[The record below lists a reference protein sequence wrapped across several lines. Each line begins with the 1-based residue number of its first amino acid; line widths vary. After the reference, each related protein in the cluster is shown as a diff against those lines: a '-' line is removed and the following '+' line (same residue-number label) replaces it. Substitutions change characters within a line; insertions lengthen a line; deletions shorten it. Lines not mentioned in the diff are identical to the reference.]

1 MSRDR
6 LAATA
11 AALIITTSLA
21 AAPARADWPVF
32 DASNYAENIL
42 QAARALEQI
51 ENQVRSLQNETAML
65 QNMARNLERLDVS
78 SLPSMLS
85 DLERI
90 GGLMD
95 EARALAFRVDAVE
108 ALFDEIYP
116 QQYGADATQARL
128 ADDARRQWQEAMDGF
143 RQAMTVQARVVE
155 TVRTDAGT
163 LSDLVNASQGAA
175 GGLQAQQAANQ
186 LLALSVKQQLQIQD
200 LLAAQFRADAAE
212 AARRTQAQEQARA
225 AFTRFL
231 GSSTAYTAP

>member
-1 MSRDR
+1 MSRD
-6 LAATA
+6 LAAATA
-11 AALIITTSLA
+11 ALALAGLLA
-21 AAPARADWPVF
+21 AASARADWPVF

-51 ENQVRSLQNETAML
+51 ENQIRSLQNQAAML
-65 QNMARNLERLDVS
+65 QNMARNLESLDLS
-78 SLPSMLS
+78 TLPSMLS

-95 EARALAFRVDAVE
+95 EARGLAFRVDAVE
-108 ALFDEIYP
+108 ALFDQIYP
-116 QQYGADATQARL
+116 GQYGADAGQARL
-128 ADDARRQWQEAMDGF
+128 AADARRQWREAMDGV
-143 RQAMTVQARVVE
+143 RQAMTVQAQVVE

-175 GGLQAQQAANQ
+175 GGLEAQQAANQ

-231 GSSTAYTAP
+231 GTASAYTAP

>member
-1 MSRDR
+1 MLRESI
-6 LAATA
+6 AATA
-11 AALIITTSLA
+11 AVLVLA
-21 AAPARADWPVF
+21 TAPARADWPVF

-51 ENQVRSLQNETAML
+51 ENQVRSLQNEATML
-65 QNMARNLERLDVS
+65 QNMARNLESLDVS
-78 SLPSMLS
+78 ALPSMLS

-95 EARALAFRVDAVE
+95 EARGLAFRVESVE

-116 QQYGADATQARL
+116 GRYGTDATGERFA
-128 ADDARRQWQEAMDGF
+128 ADARRQWQEAMDGF

-155 TVRTDAGT
+155 TVRGDAGS

-175 GGLQAQQAANQ
+175 GALEAQQAANQ

-212 AARRTQAQEQARA
+212 AARRAQAQEQARA
-225 AFTRFL
+225 AFARFL
-231 GSSTAYTAP
+231 GSPTAYTAP

>member
-1 MSRDR
+1 MSRNR

-11 AALIITTSLA
+11 AALAITTSLA

-51 ENQVRSLQNETAML
+51 ENQMRSLQNEAAML
-65 QNMARNLERLDVS
+65 QNMARNLESLDIS
-78 SLPSMLS
+78 SLSSMLS

-95 EARALAFRVDAVE
+95 EARGLAFRVDAVE

-116 QQYGADATQARL
+116 QRYGTEATQARL
-128 ADDARRQWQEAMDGF
+128 TDDARRQWQEAMESF

-155 TVRTDAGT
+155 TVGTDAGT

-200 LLAAQFRADAAE
+200 LLAAQFRAAAAE
-212 AARRTQAQEQARA
+212 ATRRTHAQEQARA
-225 AFTRFL
+225 AFSKFL